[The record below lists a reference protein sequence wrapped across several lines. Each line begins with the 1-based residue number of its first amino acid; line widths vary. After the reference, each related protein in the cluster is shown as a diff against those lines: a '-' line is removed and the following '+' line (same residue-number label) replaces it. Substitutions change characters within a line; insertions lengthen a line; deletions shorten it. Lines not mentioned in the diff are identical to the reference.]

1 MKKLARRTHKRSDL
15 LGDDHDLAELRN
27 YMATH
32 RQCFDGRVAQVA
44 LMAVIDRR
52 RKDLQ
57 RAALSLG
64 AKLYRRSPKRF
75 VGSIERGFNQRA
87 RPVAN

>member
-1 MKKLARRTHKRSDL
+1 
-15 LGDDHDLAELRN
+15 
-27 YMATH
+27 
-32 RQCFDGRVAQVA
+32 VAQVG

-57 RAALSLG
+57 REALSLG

>member
-1 MKKLARRTHKRSDL
+1 
-15 LGDDHDLAELRN
+15 
-27 YMATH
+27 
-32 RQCFDGRVAQVA
+32 
-44 LMAVIDRR
+44 MAVIDRR

-57 RAALSLG
+57 REALSLG

-75 VGSIERGFNQRA
+75 VGSIERGFNHRA